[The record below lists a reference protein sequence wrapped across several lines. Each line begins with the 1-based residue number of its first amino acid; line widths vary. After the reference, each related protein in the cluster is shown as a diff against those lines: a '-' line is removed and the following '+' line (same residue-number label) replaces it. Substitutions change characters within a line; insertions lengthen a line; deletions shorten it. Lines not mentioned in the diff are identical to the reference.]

1 MLKRHTHNKV
11 TWIDL
16 FQPSQEEVREVMEEF
31 DLHPNVANDL
41 ITPTFKP
48 TVELHKNFIYLI
60 LHFPAFRH
68 THSYEENQEVDF
80 VIGKDFLITSRYDT
94 IDPIHKFSKEFEVN
108 SILDKKEKNNDTEH
122 IFFLLIKKLYKS
134 INHELEYIQDALEN
148 VEERIFQGEEKN
160 MVKELSFLGRD
171 LLNTK
176 QATNPHKETL
186 ESLKE
191 VGVDFF
197 GKNFNKQIGA
207 VINEYRRIRHNIEI
221 NKESLNE
228 LRETNNSLLSTK
240 ENEIMKT
247 LTIMAFVTF
256 PLSLLAT
263 VFGMNTTGTPLVGRE
278 NDFWMVVGIMLGLA
292 TLFFIFFK
300 YKKWL

>member
-31 DLHPNVANDL
+31 DLHPNVAN
-41 ITPTFKP
+41 
-48 TVELHKNFIYLI
+48 V
-60 LHFPAFRH
+60 
-68 THSYEENQEVDF
+68 
-80 VIGKDFLITSRYDT
+80 LITSRYDT

-108 SILDKKEKNNDTEH
+108 SILDKNTKETDTEH
-122 IFFLLIKKLYKS
+122 VFFLLIKKLYHS
-134 INHELEYIQDALEN
+134 INHELEYIEDALEN
-148 VEERIFQGEEKN
+148 VEARIFQGDEKN
-160 MVKELSFLGRD
+160 MVKDLSFLGRD
-171 LLNTK
+171 LLNAK

-278 NDFWMVVGIMLGLA
+278 NHFLMVVGIMLGLA

>member
-1 MLKRHTHNKV
+1 MLKRYTSNNT

-16 FQPSQEEVREVMEEF
+16 FQPTPEEIREVMEEF
-31 DLHPNVANDL
+31 DIHPSVANDL

-48 TVELHKNFIYLI
+48 MVELHKNFVYLI

-108 SILDKKEKNNDTEH
+108 SILDKKEKNADTEH
-122 IFFLLIKKLYKS
+122 VFFLLVKKLYGS
-134 INHELEYIQDALEN
+134 INHELEYIQDALED
-148 VEERIFQGEEKN
+148 VEKRIFQGEEKK

-171 LLNTK
+171 LLNAK

-186 ESLKE
+186 DSLEE
-191 VGVDFF
+191 VGAGLF
-197 GKNFNKQIGA
+197 GKNFNNQIHS
-207 VINEYRRIRHNIEI
+207 IKNEYRRIRHKIEI

-240 ENEIMKT
+240 ENETIKT

-256 PLSLLAT
+256 PLSLIASI
-263 VFGMNTTGTPLVGRE
+263 FGMNTVNMPIIGAE
-278 NDFWMVVGIMLGLA
+278 KDFWIVIGIMLALA

>member
-1 MLKRHTHNKV
+1 MLKRYTSNDT

-16 FQPSQEEVREVMEEF
+16 FQPTPEEIRAVMEEF
-31 DLHPNVANDL
+31 DIHPSVANDL

-48 TVELHKNFIYLI
+48 MVELHKNFVYLI

-108 SILDKKEKNNDTEH
+108 SILDKKEKNDETEH
-122 IFFLLIKKLYKS
+122 VFFLLIKKLYKS

-148 VEERIFQGEEKN
+148 VEERIFQGDEKK

-171 LLNTK
+171 LLNAK

-191 VGVDFF
+191 VGSEMF
-197 GKNFNKQIGA
+197 GKDFYKQIDA
-207 VINEYRRIRHNIEI
+207 ILSEYKRIRHNIEI

-240 ENEIMKT
+240 ENETIKT

-256 PLSLLAT
+256 PLSLIASI
-263 VFGMNTTGTPLVGRE
+263 FGMNTENIPIIGVE
-278 NDFWMVVGIMLGLA
+278 NDFWIVIGIMMALT